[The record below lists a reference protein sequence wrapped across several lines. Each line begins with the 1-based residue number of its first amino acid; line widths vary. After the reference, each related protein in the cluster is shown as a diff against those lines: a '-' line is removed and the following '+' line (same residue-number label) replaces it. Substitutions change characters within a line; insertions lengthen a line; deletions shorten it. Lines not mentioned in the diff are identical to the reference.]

1 MPSREQRNHIEKQR
15 SEEDNSSLKQNSY
28 GDYYIQSKE
37 PSQDSGN
44 GTTEDK
50 NVVTESKSNSK
61 KKKKK
66 KKKGGS
72 NSDEPAPVL
81 LWFRRDLRLYD
92 NPALV
97 RAAFDDNGNERP
109 VIPVFIWNDMEEK
122 ERMNSGGAVKVWLHR
137 ALEELS
143 FSLDKHYDSRLI
155 LRHHS
160 DTNIGMLLF

>member
-1 MPSREQRNHIEKQR
+1 MLFTEIVSDIQNNFCTQYVLPMFCKKKSFRQRF
-15 SEEDNSSLKQNSY
+15 
-28 GDYYIQSKE
+28 
-37 PSQDSGN
+37 
-44 GTTEDK
+44 TC
-50 NVVTESKSNSK
+50 TESKNK

-66 KKKGGS
+66 KKKGG
-72 NSDEPAPVL
+72 NQSDEPTPVI

-97 RAAFDDNGNERP
+97 KAAFDDNGNERP

-122 ERMNSGGAVKVWLHR
+122 ERLNSGGAVKVWLNR